1 MGSSNMKCFTLFVSL
16 TFTIIKSAESK
27 YFLVDTYDDAEV
39 KTKCKPQSEVDSADY
54 TFYLGNNN
62 VRDANQVMIDSS
74 VNINGMS
81 AEVDEVENSGLN
93 LPQPWLQQRQQLGFW

>member
-1 MGSSNMKCFTLFVSL
+1 MLNFLTLKQILISSLNLPFNL
-16 TFTIIKSAESK
+16 
-27 YFLVDTYDDAEV
+27 
-39 KTKCKPQSEVDSADY
+39 VDSADY

-74 VNINGMS
+74 VNINGRS